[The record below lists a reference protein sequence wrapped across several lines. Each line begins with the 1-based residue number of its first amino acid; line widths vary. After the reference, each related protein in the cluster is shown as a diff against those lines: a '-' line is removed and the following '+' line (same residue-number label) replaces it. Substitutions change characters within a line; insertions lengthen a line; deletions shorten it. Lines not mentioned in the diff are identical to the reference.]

1 MVRPRQ
7 LLPPPRS
14 RTNKLTSSHQQLN
27 RNIVPT
33 FYRYL
38 QAQELDKQIEH
49 AEELK
54 SEISKIVDAS
64 HPHGPFFLGPHI
76 SFVDVQFAPWMLRLS
91 RVLKPYRGWPD
102 PELGSRW
109 GAWLEA
115 VENDEAVR
123 ATTSE
128 EELYLDS
135 YERYA
140 GTCPFSS
147 SRAVLV
153 KCLNGKT

>member
-1 MVRPRQ
+1 
-7 LLPPPRS
+7 
-14 RTNKLTSSHQQLN
+14 
-27 RNIVPT
+27 
-33 FYRYL
+33 
-38 QAQELDKQIEH
+38 
-49 AEELK
+49 
-54 SEISKIVDAS
+54 
-64 HPHGPFFLGPHI
+64 
-76 SFVDVQFAPWMLRLS
+76 MLRLS